1 MYHNHLDIG
10 FRPVEEKDIE
20 ILRKLRNDKST
31 FLNLGT
37 AEMSHSE
44 DQYNWWKN
52 HSFNSKNQRYT
63 LVEKNTKKI
72 LGILRILNIDNIN
85 SNCEI
90 GVDILPEERNKG
102 FATKAYKCVLEYL
115 FKHKNMHTIY
125 LKVADFNPKAEILYE
140 RIGFVKTGY
149 LSEYLF
155 RNGKYWNYN
164 IMCITFNEYIKKY
177 NINTAENF

>member
-1 MYHNHLDIG
+1 MRKSYKSKTVVITGGSGSIG
-10 FRPVEEKDIE
+10 RSIIK
-20 ILRKLRNDKST
+20 KLYEYD
-31 FLNLGT
+31 
-37 AEMSHSE
+37 
-44 DQYNWWKN
+44 
-52 HSFNSKNQRYT
+52 
-63 LVEKNTKKI
+63 
-72 LGILRILNIDNIN
+72 ILNIDNIN

-125 LKVADFNPKAEILYE
+125 LKVADFNPKAELLYE
-140 RIGFVKTGY
+140 KIGFVKTGY

-164 IMCITFNEYIKKY
+164 IMCITFDEYIKKN
-177 NINTAENF
+177 NIN